1 MIVLTPGL
9 IVPAASASSIIRRAI
24 RSLTD
29 PPALKN
35 SHLATYTL
43 YEIENSWAESLTTN
57 IGPTK
62 FAFETFL
69 LGNAVD
75 SDERSLANILQNVV
89 QDLWS
94 RTTTDTW
101 ASWSGNIA
109 RIAVMILL
117 FNVMITV
124 RRNVCSCWHT
134 VLERKKG
141 NVGSQ
146 LQQLKIYTQF
156 FVIK

>member
-43 YEIENSWAESLTTN
+43 YEIENSWAESLTTQDLQSSHLR
-57 IGPTK
+57 P
-62 FAFETFL
+62 
-69 LGNAVD
+69 
-75 SDERSLANILQNVV
+75 SSLAMRLI
-89 QDLWS
+89 
-94 RTTTDTW
+94 RTRGVWPIFSKMLFRIFGRGPLPTREQADQ
-101 ASWSGNIA
+101 GNIA